1 MENDGQQLN
10 AGDIQGASPAPA
22 GDQGV
27 QQQPDGAAPKAQG
40 AAPDP
45 AGQPQG
51 GGDGQMVPSY
61 RLRQVT
67 ERYRQLEQH
76 TLGLQQRLEALEKG
90 GGRQAQPAPQEDR
103 ETAAIREQ
111 FSKMF
116 PTLAKLN
123 DFDIAKL
130 EEILQTQPAQQQ
142 QWEQYWTNV
151 GQNSLRNLQA
161 KITEVYGEKT
171 DPTTRGVF
179 EAAFISWVER
189 DPEARE
195 RYLSQ
200 DPSLIDDFW
209 KRTTAAVLDPVRKN
223 AAAQIAQRVGRVERL
238 PSAAK
243 SNTALPGAKPQKPK
257 TEEELHDAAWD
268 AMASSR

>member
-1 MENDGQQLN
+1 MDNDGQGTQPT
-10 AGDIQGASPAPA
+10 GEITGGAPA
-22 GDQGV
+22 T
-27 QQQPDGAAPKAQG
+27 PDGQ
-40 AAPDP
+40 
-45 AGQPQG
+45 GQPQG
-51 GGDGQMVPSY
+51 TQPAATAPGGTPDPNAQPQGGEGQMVPSY

-67 ERYRQLEQH
+67 ERYRMLEQH
-76 TLGLQQRLEALEKG
+76 AQGLQQRLEALERG
-90 GGRQAQPAPQEDR
+90 SRQAPAPQEDR
-103 ETAAIREQ
+103 ETAQIREQ

-123 DFDIAKL
+123 DFDVAKL
-130 EEILQTQPAQQQ
+130 EEILQSQPAQQQ

-151 GQNSLRNLQA
+151 GQNSLRSLQA

-189 DPEARE
+189 DPEAKE

-223 AAAQIAQRVGRVERL
+223 AAAQIAQRVDRVNRL

-243 SNTALPGAKPQKPK
+243 SNTALPGAKPAKPK